1 MLKIFT
7 SKILKDFRIQIPDEI
22 VDKYNLSVGDI
33 VQWETRGDKII
44 IHFVKR
50 EDWEKEHIGK

>member
-1 MLKIFT
+1 VLKIFT

>member
-1 MLKIFT
+1 MFT